1 MKQKKFKT
9 HPIKP
14 HKISIYTRM
23 KLRRYWYFAAP
34 LLLLTI
40 NITASILYQDELK
53 QEAAAIRRSAEL
65 AAMDEVTENE
75 VNHYTYDD
83 AVPEYDPTVVYTR
96 TSITDTR
103 LSSAGG
109 GFSSI
114 TETQATKL
122 EHGITYTELNK
133 YNRAGTVTAVIN
145 ASDLTDSGI
154 STTQIDGTILTLNM
168 LPKALGGTT
177 QKTNNIQMVNE
188 VYVDLYAPIMQDIYD
203 YILATNMTTV
213 IKITPTWSNIQYQM
227 PDTIRIDVYSLDDY
241 GESVNANYVI
251 TNRLSKGATDYIDLE
266 NN

>member
-23 KLRRYWYFAAP
+23 KLRRYWYLAAP

-40 NITASILYQDELK
+40 NITASIIYWDELK
-53 QEAAAIRRSAEL
+53 QEAAMIKHSAEL
-65 AAMDEVTENE
+65 AAMEEVAENEISHDSYDGTVTEYDSN
-75 VNHYTYDD
+75 VTYQ
-83 AVPEYDPTVVYTR
+83 R

-109 GFSSI
+109 GLSSI

-122 EHGITYTELNK
+122 EHGIEYSELNK
-133 YNRAGTVTAVIN
+133 YNRAGIVTAVIN
-145 ASDLTDSGI
+145 ASDLTNSGI
-154 STTQIDGTILTLNM
+154 NTANIDGAILTLNM

-188 VYVDLYAPIMQDIYD
+188 VYTTLYAPIMQDIYD

-213 IKITPTWSNIQYQM
+213 IKITPTWSNVQYQM

-241 GESVNANYVI
+241 GKSVNANYII
-251 TNRLSKGATDYIDLE
+251 TNRLANGITDYINLE